1 MNGGEWSSVEALTV
15 ARKIR
20 KEYAKST
27 HAPPRPDQGDL
38 DSLERASLKAWLL
51 PWAQIKMRDY
61 ESRGDR
67 FNATDDRARPAS

>member
-1 MNGGEWSSVEALTV
+1 MNGGERSSVEALAV

-27 HAPPRPDQGDL
+27 HAPPRPDQGL
-38 DSLERASLKAWLL
+38 DSLKRASLKAWLL
-51 PWAQIKMRDY
+51 PWVHIKMRDY